1 MILYPLT
8 LLLSLSYRPVTSQKI
23 SRPIPTCDQLWYL
36 NELFSQ
42 WNYTDPYCDEELVR
56 GSTLL
61 HRESFFSRTM
71 VDSYN
76 QAFPSLSQPNYLP
89 LAKLNANQFEVRALY
104 TRSGLQLCFQQQPR
118 LGERICILES
128 SLSSTIP
135 SYARKSIYTD
145 YEIVLIDLTWPTT
158 FNANVDKKKKDL
170 DPGYQ
175 VEYITI

>member
-158 FNANVDKKKKDL
+158 FNTNVDKKKKDL